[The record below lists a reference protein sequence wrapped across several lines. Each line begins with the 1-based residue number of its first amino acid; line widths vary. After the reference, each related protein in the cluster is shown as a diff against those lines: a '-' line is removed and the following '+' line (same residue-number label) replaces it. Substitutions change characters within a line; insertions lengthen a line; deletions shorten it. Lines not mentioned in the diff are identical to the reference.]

1 MNIKR
6 IIAVL
11 LSVLLITAALAACGG
26 KTEDSTEAAAEASQS
41 SGSTTS
47 VSNSLNIDLN
57 DIEGSIDLGS
67 AKTITLSGN
76 SASTDAQGVEI
87 DGGKVKITAG
97 GVYRISGSLTDGQ
110 IKVKTESDDD
120 SVALV
125 LDNAEI
131 TNKSGAAIHIKNAL
145 SAYIVA
151 LSGTKNS
158 VSDTANY
165 EFAADDTDGEP
176 DAAIFSKSD
185 LVIGGKGTLTVSA
198 NYSAGI
204 KSKDG
209 LVITDTTL
217 GVTSVDDGIKGRDSL
232 EIAGGDITVTAAND
246 GIKTTNDQEDDKGDL
261 VISGGSL
268 NITSGTD
275 GVQSENTV
283 KITGGTVKIKTAD
296 GASET
301 TKDSFGMWGSP
312 MGGGFR
318 GFDSQDTSSTTS
330 SSAKGIKA
338 AGSIEIS
345 GGTID
350 IDGADDAIHAN
361 SSVTLS
367 GGDLTLASSDDGV
380 HADSDLTVSGGTL
393 NITQCYEGLEGQTIT
408 VSDGDIKIKSS
419 DDGFNAAGGNDNSQ
433 QGGFGGGDPFVS
445 DSSAMITVTGGNIY
459 INADGDGFDSN
470 GSASMSGGT
479 MYIDGPTNSGNGA
492 LDFGSEFVITG
503 GTLIA
508 AGASGMAEKPADS
521 STQTTIQVEL
531 GSQNAGSTV
540 TVKDSAGNE
549 IITYSPAKTYENVVI
564 SSSELKTGETYT
576 VYVDGNEVTSIE
588 ASSVVTSQGGNG
600 MGGGM
605 GGGPGGMGGGMQP
618 GGGMGGPGGGF

>member
-26 KTEDSTEAAAEASQS
+26 KTEDSTEPASEASQS

-67 AKTITLSGN
+67 AKTITLSGT

-185 LVIGGKGTLTVSA
+185 LVIGGKGSLTVNA

-232 EIAGGDITVTAAND
+232 EIAGGEITVTAAND
-246 GIKTTNDQEDDKGDL
+246 GIKTTNEQEESKGDL
-261 VISGGSL
+261 VISGGTL

-275 GVQSENTV
+275 GIQSENSV

-296 GASET
+296 GASAT

-312 MGGGFR
+312 MGGGFNQ
-318 GFDSQDTSSTTS
+318 QDTSSTAS

-350 IDGADDAIHAN
+350 IDGADDAIHG
-361 SSVTLS
+361 STSVTLS

-380 HADSDLTVSGGTL
+380 HSDSDLTVSGGTL

-433 QGGFGGGDPFVS
+433 QGGFGGGDPFAS

-605 GGGPGGMGGGMQP
+605 GGGPGGMQP
-618 GGGMGGPGGGF
+618 GGMGGPGGGF